1 MRRNPREE
9 RSGKMRRDARPGRW
23 LPWVFSLVLSLVLW
37 IVAIQDR
44 TFTIT
49 SRLPVDPPSLPQDLM
64 LVGDIEAESV
74 TVDFSGRGAQVLWDQ
89 VFRNPSSVRP
99 GEINPDNTAGY
110 PQDFNYSFS
119 ETDVVYGGTRPGA
132 LAPEL
137 FNPAGMRMEIDR
149 KATRE
154 IPVSVP
160 LEGDI
165 PGRFMWPILS
175 TCSVNITGAASI
187 VMMMDS
193 VHTEAVMPG
202 EEASRVGIVLP
213 QGISGST
220 PQIISAS
227 FVPPVPVVFRD
238 DN

>member
-1 MRRNPREE
+1 VQRNPREE
-9 RSGKMRRDARPGRW
+9 GRGKTHRDTRPGRW

-49 SRLPVDPPSLPQDLM
+49 SRLPVDPPALPQDLI

-74 TVDFSGRGAQVLWDQ
+74 TVDFSGTGAQVLWDQ

-110 PQDFNYSFS
+110 PQSFNYSFS
-119 ETDVVYGGTRPGA
+119 EIDIVYMGTRPGA

-137 FNPAGMRMEIDR
+137 FNPAGMKMQIDR
-149 KATRE
+149 NATRA

-175 TCSVNITGAASI
+175 TYSVNITGAAS
-187 VMMMDS
+187 VVTMMDS
-193 VHTEAVMPG
+193 VYTEPVMPG
-202 EEASRVGIVLP
+202 EEAARVGIVLP
-213 QGISGST
+213 QGISGSA
-220 PQIISAS
+220 PQMISAS

>member
-1 MRRNPREE
+1 
-9 RSGKMRRDARPGRW
+9 
-23 LPWVFSLVLSLVLW
+23 VLSLVLW

-49 SRLPVDPPSLPQDLM
+49 SRLPVDPPSFPQGLM
-64 LVGDIEAESV
+64 LVRDIEAESV
-74 TVDFSGRGAQVLWDQ
+74 TVDFSGTGAQVLWDQ
-89 VFRNPSSVRP
+89 VFRNPSSIRP

-110 PQDFNYSFS
+110 PQNFNYSFS
-119 ETDVVYGGTRPGA
+119 ETDIVYRGTRPGA

-137 FNPAGMRMEIDR
+137 FNPAGMKLEIDR
-149 KATRE
+149 KTTRA

-160 LEGDI
+160 LEGNI

-175 TCSVNITGAASI
+175 TRSVNITGAASI

-193 VHTEAVMPG
+193 VFTEPVMPG
-202 EEASRVGIVLP
+202 EEATRVGIVLP

-220 PQIISAS
+220 PQMISAS
-227 FVPPVPVVFRD
+227 FVPPVPVVFKD